1 MNLPKTIRTQSDD
14 SRAQKHAVLP
24 HNPKRHS
31 ASFRRVLVLVY
42 GTVVLFALLI
52 TGIYTVVS
60 PQIFA
65 SNKISD
71 LIPKGQIIA
80 GYIES
85 TLRGELSS
93 TYLVPLIGRSTSQWE
108 ATVWVVD
115 ANGDTLIRT
124 QQIEGRRVGRLPAK
138 LSESMLPQVLSGE
151 VATHVGSME
160 DLTVSDGASHRKSA
174 RSSGVMNGLSEGSAK
189 APETDST
196 EEVMNGNLVVVAVP
210 ITFMDEVIGAVFMA
224 QSMTEIMGGM
234 QALTNTLA
242 LSLLLVG
249 LLMLPVVLFFASR
262 MVRPITRMRTVAL
275 TMAGGD
281 LTARAEDGSNDEY
294 GELGRALNYLSSELG
309 STISS
314 LQMER
319 NRLQSLINGLSEGI
333 IAVDAKGAT
342 TLINPAVYGL
352 LNLQSTDDNVRAA
365 APDVFA
371 MFDQALSSA
380 QAVKKTVWQGDVA
393 LHISVSPLLLQ
404 SGEVTGC
411 VGIVSDVTSAE
422 RLEQTRRDYV
432 ANVSHELRTPLTA
445 MRALIEPL
453 RDGLVKTEEQRQ
465 QIYDVV
471 LRETMRLSRLVN
483 DMLELS
489 RLQSGT
495 ASLSR
500 SVFAPLPLFNLIH
513 ETYSAYAED
522 YQQTFVYDVPE
533 DLPSVWGNPDR
544 TQQVLIVLL
553 DNAFK
558 YTPEGG
564 VVTLSACAEGDV
576 VRVRV
581 RDTGVGIPAADLPHV
596 FDRFYKVDKSHH
608 SKGTGL
614 GLVIAYEIMKHLGE
628 EMSVT
633 SEPGQ
638 GSCFTFTLHI
648 AQGSAERT
656 AELPKA
662 PA

>member
-1 MNLPKTIRTQSDD
+1 MTAGR
-14 SRAQKHAVLP
+14 
-24 HNPKRHS
+24 PKRHS

-42 GTVVLFALLI
+42 GTVILFALLI

-115 ANGDTLIRT
+115 ASGDTLIRT

-138 LSESMLPQVLSGE
+138 LSKSMLPQVLSGE

-160 DLTVSDGASHRKSA
+160 DLTVSDGTSQRKSA
-174 RSSGVMNGLSEGSAK
+174 RSSSVMNGLSEGSAK
-189 APETDST
+189 TPETDST

-294 GELGRALNYLSSELG
+294 GELGRALNHLSSELG

-614 GLVIAYEIMKHLGE
+614 GLAIAYEIMKHLGE

-648 AQGSAERT
+648 AQGA

>member
-1 MNLPKTIRTQSDD
+1 MTAGR
-14 SRAQKHAVLP
+14 
-24 HNPKRHS
+24 PKRHS

-42 GTVVLFALLI
+42 GTVILFALLI

-115 ANGDTLIRT
+115 ASGDTLIRT

-138 LSESMLPQVLSGE
+138 LSKSMLPQVLSGE

-160 DLTVSDGASHRKSA
+160 DLTVSDGTSQRKSA
-174 RSSGVMNGLSEGSAK
+174 RSSSVMNGLSEGSAK
-189 APETDST
+189 TPETDST

-281 LTARAEDGSNDEY
+281 LTARAEDDSNDEY
-294 GELGRALNYLSSELG
+294 GELGRALNHLSSELG

-614 GLVIAYEIMKHLGE
+614 GLAIAYEIMKHLGE

-633 SEPGQ
+633 SEPGR

-648 AQGSAERT
+648 AQSA

>member
-1 MNLPKTIRTQSDD
+1 MTAGR
-14 SRAQKHAVLP
+14 
-24 HNPKRHS
+24 PKRHS

-42 GTVVLFALLI
+42 GTVILFALLI

-115 ANGDTLIRT
+115 ASGDTLIRT

-160 DLTVSDGASHRKSA
+160 DLTVSDGTSQRKSA
-174 RSSGVMNGLSEGSAK
+174 RSSSVMNGLSEGSAK
-189 APETDST
+189 TPETDST

-294 GELGRALNYLSSELG
+294 GELGRALNHLSSELG

-432 ANVSHELRTPLTA
+432 ANVSHELRKPLTA

-558 YTPEGG
+558 YTSEGG
-564 VVTLSACAEGDV
+564 VVTLSACAEGDI

-614 GLVIAYEIMKHLGE
+614 GLAIAYEIMKHLGE

-648 AQGSAERT
+648 AQGA

>member
-1 MNLPKTIRTQSDD
+1 MTAGR
-14 SRAQKHAVLP
+14 
-24 HNPKRHS
+24 PKRHS
-31 ASFRRVLVLVY
+31 AFFRRVLVLVY
-42 GTVVLFALLI
+42 GTVILFALLI

-115 ANGDTLIRT
+115 ASGDTLIRT

-160 DLTVSDGASHRKSA
+160 DLTVSDGANHRKSA

-614 GLVIAYEIMKHLGE
+614 GLAIAYEIMKHLGE

-638 GSCFTFTLHI
+638 GSCFIFTLHI
-648 AQGSAERT
+648 AQGSAEKT

>member
-1 MNLPKTIRTQSDD
+1 MTAGR
-14 SRAQKHAVLP
+14 
-24 HNPKRHS
+24 PKRHS

-42 GTVVLFALLI
+42 GTVILFALLI

-115 ANGDTLIRT
+115 ASGDTLIRT

-160 DLTVSDGASHRKSA
+160 DLTVSDGTSQRKSA
-174 RSSGVMNGLSEGSAK
+174 WSSSVMNGLSEGSAK

-614 GLVIAYEIMKHLGE
+614 GLAIAYEIMKHLGE

-633 SEPGQ
+633 SEPGR

-648 AQGSAERT
+648 AQSV

>member
-1 MNLPKTIRTQSDD
+1 MTAGR
-14 SRAQKHAVLP
+14 
-24 HNPKRHS
+24 PKRHS

-42 GTVVLFALLI
+42 GTVILFALLI
-52 TGIYTVVS
+52 TGIYTIVS

-115 ANGDTLIRT
+115 ASGDTLIRT

-544 TQQVLIVLL
+544 TQQVLIALL

-614 GLVIAYEIMKHLGE
+614 GLAIAYEIMKHLGE

-633 SEPGQ
+633 SEPGR

-648 AQGSAERT
+648 AQGSAEKT

>member
-1 MNLPKTIRTQSDD
+1 MTAGR
-14 SRAQKHAVLP
+14 
-24 HNPKRHS
+24 PKRHS

-42 GTVVLFALLI
+42 GTVILFALLI

-115 ANGDTLIRT
+115 ASGDTLIRT

-151 VATHVGSME
+151 IATHVGSME
-160 DLTVSDGASHRKSA
+160 DLTVSDGANHRKSA
-174 RSSGVMNGLSEGSAK
+174 RSSSVMNGLNEGSAK

-380 QAVKKTVWQGDVA
+380 RAVKKTVWQGDVA

-614 GLVIAYEIMKHLGE
+614 GLAIAYEIMKHLGE

-648 AQGSAERT
+648 AHGAAEKT

>member
-1 MNLPKTIRTQSDD
+1 MTAGR
-14 SRAQKHAVLP
+14 
-24 HNPKRHS
+24 PKRHS

-42 GTVVLFALLI
+42 GTVILFALLI

-115 ANGDTLIRT
+115 ASGDTLIRT

-174 RSSGVMNGLSEGSAK
+174 WSSSVMNGLSEGSPK
-189 APETDST
+189 TPETDST

-614 GLVIAYEIMKHLGE
+614 GLAIAYEIMKHLGE

-648 AQGSAERT
+648 AQGAAEKT

>member
-1 MNLPKTIRTQSDD
+1 MTAGR
-14 SRAQKHAVLP
+14 
-24 HNPKRHS
+24 PKRHS

-42 GTVVLFALLI
+42 GTVILFALLI

-115 ANGDTLIRT
+115 ASGDTLIRT

-174 RSSGVMNGLSEGSAK
+174 RSSSAMNGLSEGSAK

-614 GLVIAYEIMKHLGE
+614 GLAIAYEIMKHLGE

-648 AQGSAERT
+648 AQGSAEKT

>member
-1 MNLPKTIRTQSDD
+1 MTAGR
-14 SRAQKHAVLP
+14 
-24 HNPKRHS
+24 PKRHS

-42 GTVVLFALLI
+42 GTVILFALLI

-115 ANGDTLIRT
+115 ASGDTLIRT

-160 DLTVSDGASHRKSA
+160 DLTVSDGASRRKSA
-174 RSSGVMNGLSEGSAK
+174 WSSSVMNGLSEGSAK
-189 APETDST
+189 TPETDST

-614 GLVIAYEIMKHLGE
+614 GLAIAYEIMKHLGE

-648 AQGSAERT
+648 AHSTAEKT

>member
-1 MNLPKTIRTQSDD
+1 MTAGR
-14 SRAQKHAVLP
+14 
-24 HNPKRHS
+24 PKRHS

-42 GTVVLFALLI
+42 GTVILFALLI

-115 ANGDTLIRT
+115 ASGDTLIRT

-138 LSESMLPQVLSGE
+138 LSKSMLPQVLSGE

-160 DLTVSDGASHRKSA
+160 DLTVSDGTSQRRSA
-174 RSSGVMNGLSEGSAK
+174 RSSSVMNGLSEGSAK
-189 APETDST
+189 TPETDST

-294 GELGRALNYLSSELG
+294 GELGRALNHLSSELG

-614 GLVIAYEIMKHLGE
+614 GLAIAYEIMKHLGE

-633 SEPGQ
+633 SEPGR

-648 AQGSAERT
+648 AQGA

>member
-1 MNLPKTIRTQSDD
+1 MTAGR
-14 SRAQKHAVLP
+14 
-24 HNPKRHS
+24 PKRHS

-42 GTVVLFALLI
+42 GTVILFALLI

-115 ANGDTLIRT
+115 ASGDTLIRT

-581 RDTGVGIPAADLPHV
+581 RDTGVGIPAAALPHV

-614 GLVIAYEIMKHLGE
+614 GLAIAYEIMKHLGE

-648 AQGSAERT
+648 AQGTAEKT

>member
-1 MNLPKTIRTQSDD
+1 MTAGR
-14 SRAQKHAVLP
+14 
-24 HNPKRHS
+24 PKRHS

-42 GTVVLFALLI
+42 GTVILFALLI

-115 ANGDTLIRT
+115 ASGDTLIRT

-174 RSSGVMNGLSEGSAK
+174 RSSSVMNGLSEGSAK

-404 SGEVTGC
+404 CGEVTGC

-614 GLVIAYEIMKHLGE
+614 GLAIAYEIMKHLGE

-648 AQGSAERT
+648 AQGA

>member
-1 MNLPKTIRTQSDD
+1 MTAGR
-14 SRAQKHAVLP
+14 
-24 HNPKRHS
+24 PKRHS

-42 GTVVLFALLI
+42 GTVILFALLI

-115 ANGDTLIRT
+115 ASGDTLIRT

-174 RSSGVMNGLSEGSAK
+174 WSSSVMNGLSEGSAK
-189 APETDST
+189 TPETDST

-614 GLVIAYEIMKHLGE
+614 GLAIAYEIMKHLGE

-648 AQGSAERT
+648 AQGAAEKT

>member
-1 MNLPKTIRTQSDD
+1 MTAGR
-14 SRAQKHAVLP
+14 
-24 HNPKRHS
+24 PKRHS

-42 GTVVLFALLI
+42 GTVILFALLI

-115 ANGDTLIRT
+115 ASGDTLIRT

-151 VATHVGSME
+151 IATHVGSME

-174 RSSGVMNGLSEGSAK
+174 RSSGVMNGLSEGSPK

-210 ITFMDEVIGAVFMA
+210 ITFMGEVIGAVFMA

-380 QAVKKTVWQGDVA
+380 RAVKKTVWQGDVA

-614 GLVIAYEIMKHLGE
+614 GLAIAYEIMKHLGE

>member
-1 MNLPKTIRTQSDD
+1 MTAGR
-14 SRAQKHAVLP
+14 
-24 HNPKRHS
+24 PKRHS

-42 GTVVLFALLI
+42 GTVILFALLI

-115 ANGDTLIRT
+115 ASGDTLIRT

-160 DLTVSDGASHRKSA
+160 DLTVSDGTSHRKSA
-174 RSSGVMNGLSEGSAK
+174 WSSSVMNGLSEGSPK
-189 APETDST
+189 TPETDST

-522 YQQTFVYDVPE
+522 YQQTFVYDVPQ

-614 GLVIAYEIMKHLGE
+614 GLAIAYEIMKHLGE

-648 AQGSAERT
+648 AQGSAEKT

>member
-1 MNLPKTIRTQSDD
+1 MTAGR
-14 SRAQKHAVLP
+14 
-24 HNPKRHS
+24 PKRHS

-42 GTVVLFALLI
+42 GTVILFALLI

-115 ANGDTLIRT
+115 ASGDTLIRT

-160 DLTVSDGASHRKSA
+160 DLTVSDGTSHRKSA
-174 RSSGVMNGLSEGSAK
+174 WSSSVMNGLSEGSPK
-189 APETDST
+189 TPETDST

-500 SVFAPLPLFNLIH
+500 SIFAPLPLFNLIH

-614 GLVIAYEIMKHLGE
+614 GLAIAYEIMKHLGE

-648 AQGSAERT
+648 AQGSAEKT

>member
-1 MNLPKTIRTQSDD
+1 MTAGK
-14 SRAQKHAVLP
+14 
-24 HNPKRHS
+24 PKRHS

-42 GTVVLFALLI
+42 GTVILFALLI

-115 ANGDTLIRT
+115 ASGDTLIRT

-160 DLTVSDGASHRKSA
+160 DLTVSDGASRRKSA
-174 RSSGVMNGLSEGSAK
+174 WSSSVMNGLSEGGAK
-189 APETDST
+189 TPETDST

-352 LNLQSTDDNVRAA
+352 LNLQSADDNVRAA

-614 GLVIAYEIMKHLGE
+614 GLAIAYEIMKHLGE

-633 SEPGQ
+633 SEPER
-638 GSCFTFTLHI
+638 GSCFSFTLHI
-648 AQGSAERT
+648 AQDTAEKT

>member
-1 MNLPKTIRTQSDD
+1 MTAGR
-14 SRAQKHAVLP
+14 
-24 HNPKRHS
+24 PKRHS

-42 GTVVLFALLI
+42 GTVILFALLI

-115 ANGDTLIRT
+115 ASGDTLIRT

-174 RSSGVMNGLSEGSAK
+174 RSSSVMNGLSEGSPK
-189 APETDST
+189 TPETDST

-380 QAVKKTVWQGDVA
+380 RAVKKTVWQGDVA

-411 VGIVSDVTSAE
+411 VGIVSDVTSSE

-614 GLVIAYEIMKHLGE
+614 GLAIAYEIMKHLGE

-648 AQGSAERT
+648 AQGAAEKT

>member
-1 MNLPKTIRTQSDD
+1 MTAGR
-14 SRAQKHAVLP
+14 
-24 HNPKRHS
+24 PKRHS

-42 GTVVLFALLI
+42 GTVILFALLI

-115 ANGDTLIRT
+115 ASGDTLIRT

-138 LSESMLPQVLSGE
+138 LSKSMLPQVLSGE

-160 DLTVSDGASHRKSA
+160 DLTVSDGTSQRRSA
-174 RSSGVMNGLSEGSAK
+174 WSSSVMNGLSEGSAK
-189 APETDST
+189 TPETDST

-294 GELGRALNYLSSELG
+294 GELGRALNHLSSELG

-333 IAVDAKGAT
+333 IAVDARGAT

-614 GLVIAYEIMKHLGE
+614 GLAIAYEIMKHLGE

-633 SEPGQ
+633 SEPGR

-648 AQGSAERT
+648 AQGA

>member
-1 MNLPKTIRTQSDD
+1 MTAGR
-14 SRAQKHAVLP
+14 
-24 HNPKRHS
+24 PKRHS

-42 GTVVLFALLI
+42 GTVILFALLI

-115 ANGDTLIRT
+115 ASGDTLIRT

-138 LSESMLPQVLSGE
+138 LSKSMLPQVLSGE

-160 DLTVSDGASHRKSA
+160 DLTVSDGTSQRKSA
-174 RSSGVMNGLSEGSAK
+174 WSSSVMNGLSEGSAK
-189 APETDST
+189 TPETDST

-294 GELGRALNYLSSELG
+294 GELGRALNHLSSELG

-500 SVFAPLPLFNLIH
+500 SVFAPLPLFSLIH

-614 GLVIAYEIMKHLGE
+614 GLAIAYEIMKHLGE

-633 SEPGQ
+633 SEPGR

-648 AQGSAERT
+648 AQGA

>member
-1 MNLPKTIRTQSDD
+1 MTAGR
-14 SRAQKHAVLP
+14 
-24 HNPKRHS
+24 PKRHS

-42 GTVVLFALLI
+42 GTVILFALLI
-52 TGIYTVVS
+52 TGIYTIVS

-115 ANGDTLIRT
+115 ASGDTLIRT

-160 DLTVSDGASHRKSA
+160 DLTVSDGTSQRRSA
-174 RSSGVMNGLSEGSAK
+174 RSSSVMNGLSEGSAK
-189 APETDST
+189 TPETDST

-294 GELGRALNYLSSELG
+294 GELGRALNHLSSELG

-333 IAVDAKGAT
+333 IAVDAEGAT

-614 GLVIAYEIMKHLGE
+614 GLAIAYEIMKHLGE

-633 SEPGQ
+633 SEPGR

-648 AQGSAERT
+648 AQGAAEKT

>member
-1 MNLPKTIRTQSDD
+1 MTAGR
-14 SRAQKHAVLP
+14 
-24 HNPKRHS
+24 PKRHS

-42 GTVVLFALLI
+42 GTVILFALLI

-115 ANGDTLIRT
+115 ASGDTLIRT

-160 DLTVSDGASHRKSA
+160 DLTVSDGANHRKSA
-174 RSSGVMNGLSEGSAK
+174 RSSSVMNGLSEGSAK

-614 GLVIAYEIMKHLGE
+614 GLAIAYEIMKHLGE

-633 SEPGQ
+633 SEPGR

-648 AQGSAERT
+648 AQGSAEKT

>member
-1 MNLPKTIRTQSDD
+1 MTAGR
-14 SRAQKHAVLP
+14 
-24 HNPKRHS
+24 PKRHS

-42 GTVVLFALLI
+42 GTVILFALLI

-115 ANGDTLIRT
+115 ASGDTLIRT

-160 DLTVSDGASHRKSA
+160 DLTVSDGTSQRKSA
-174 RSSGVMNGLSEGSAK
+174 RSSSVMNGLSEGSAK
-189 APETDST
+189 TPETDST

-294 GELGRALNYLSSELG
+294 GELGRALNHLSSELG

-558 YTPEGG
+558 YTSEGG
-564 VVTLSACAEGDV
+564 VVTLSACAEGDI

-614 GLVIAYEIMKHLGE
+614 GLAIAYEIMKHLGE

-648 AQGSAERT
+648 AQGA

>member
-1 MNLPKTIRTQSDD
+1 MTVGR
-14 SRAQKHAVLP
+14 
-24 HNPKRHS
+24 PKRHS

-42 GTVVLFALLI
+42 GTVILFALLI

-115 ANGDTLIRT
+115 ASGDTLIRT

-151 VATHVGSME
+151 IATHVGSME

-189 APETDST
+189 APEADST

-614 GLVIAYEIMKHLGE
+614 GLAIAYEIMKHLGE

-648 AQGSAERT
+648 AQGTAEKT

>member
-1 MNLPKTIRTQSDD
+1 MTAGR
-14 SRAQKHAVLP
+14 
-24 HNPKRHS
+24 PKRHS

-42 GTVVLFALLI
+42 GTVILFALLI

-115 ANGDTLIRT
+115 ASGDTLIRT

-151 VATHVGSME
+151 IATHVGSME
-160 DLTVSDGASHRKSA
+160 DLTVSDGASQRKSA
-174 RSSGVMNGLSEGSAK
+174 WSSSVMNGLSEGSAK
-189 APETDST
+189 TPETDST

-614 GLVIAYEIMKHLGE
+614 GLAIAYEIMKHLGE

-633 SEPGQ
+633 SEPGR

-648 AQGSAERT
+648 AQGTAEKT

>member
-1 MNLPKTIRTQSDD
+1 MTAGR
-14 SRAQKHAVLP
+14 
-24 HNPKRHS
+24 PKRHS

-42 GTVVLFALLI
+42 GTVILFALLI

-115 ANGDTLIRT
+115 ASGDTLIRT

-189 APETDST
+189 TPETDST

-500 SVFAPLPLFNLIH
+500 SVFAPLPLFSLIH

-581 RDTGVGIPAADLPHV
+581 CDTGVGIPAADLPHV

-614 GLVIAYEIMKHLGE
+614 GLAIAYEIMKHLGE

-648 AQGSAERT
+648 AQGA

>member
-1 MNLPKTIRTQSDD
+1 MTAGR
-14 SRAQKHAVLP
+14 
-24 HNPKRHS
+24 PKRHS

-42 GTVVLFALLI
+42 GTVILFALLI

-115 ANGDTLIRT
+115 ASGDTLIRT

-160 DLTVSDGASHRKSA
+160 DLTVSDGTSQRRSA
-174 RSSGVMNGLSEGSAK
+174 WSSSVMNGLSEGSAK
-189 APETDST
+189 TPETDST

-294 GELGRALNYLSSELG
+294 GELGRALNHLSSELG

-614 GLVIAYEIMKHLGE
+614 GLAIAYEIMKHLGE

-648 AQGSAERT
+648 AQGA

>member
-1 MNLPKTIRTQSDD
+1 MTAGR
-14 SRAQKHAVLP
+14 
-24 HNPKRHS
+24 PKRHS

-42 GTVVLFALLI
+42 GTVILFALLI

-115 ANGDTLIRT
+115 ASGDTLIRT
-124 QQIEGRRVGRLPAK
+124 QQIEGRRVGRLPTK

-174 RSSGVMNGLSEGSAK
+174 WSSSVMNGLSEGSAK

-614 GLVIAYEIMKHLGE
+614 GLAIAYEIMKHLGE

-648 AQGSAERT
+648 AHGAAEKT

>member
-1 MNLPKTIRTQSDD
+1 MTAGR
-14 SRAQKHAVLP
+14 
-24 HNPKRHS
+24 PKRHS

-42 GTVVLFALLI
+42 GTVILFALLI

-115 ANGDTLIRT
+115 ASGDTLIRT

-160 DLTVSDGASHRKSA
+160 DLTVSDGTSQRRSA

-189 APETDST
+189 TPETDST

-281 LTARAEDGSNDEY
+281 LTARAEDSSNDEY

-614 GLVIAYEIMKHLGE
+614 GLAIAYEIMKHLGE

-633 SEPGQ
+633 SEPGR

-648 AQGSAERT
+648 AQGA

>member
-1 MNLPKTIRTQSDD
+1 MTAGR
-14 SRAQKHAVLP
+14 
-24 HNPKRHS
+24 PKRHS

-115 ANGDTLIRT
+115 ASGDTLIRT

-242 LSLLLVG
+242 LSLLLVA
-249 LLMLPVVLFFASR
+249 LLMLPIVLFFASR

-380 QAVKKTVWQGDVA
+380 RAVKKTVWQGDVA

-614 GLVIAYEIMKHLGE
+614 GLAIAYEIMKHLGE

-648 AQGSAERT
+648 AQGAAEKT

>member
-1 MNLPKTIRTQSDD
+1 MMK
-14 SRAQKHAVLP
+14 
-24 HNPKRHS
+24 HS

-42 GTVVLFALLI
+42 GTVVVFALLI

-65 SNKISD
+65 GNKIDD

-93 TYLVPLIGRSTSQWE
+93 AYLVPLIGRSTSQWE

-115 ANGDTLIRT
+115 ENGDTLIRT

-138 LSESMLPQVLSGE
+138 LSSSMLPQVLSGE
-151 VATHVGSME
+151 VATHIGSME
-160 DLTVSDGASHRKSA
+160 DLSATSISRYRKSGSTSSAMSGLTSDNRKSA
-174 RSSGVMNGLSEGSAK
+174 
-189 APETDST
+189 ETSDST
-196 EEVMNGNLVVVAVP
+196 EEEMIGKLVVVAVP
-210 ITFMDEVIGAVFMA
+210 ITFMGDVIGAVFMA
-224 QSMTEIMGGM
+224 QSMTEIMDGM
-234 QALTNTLA
+234 QALNNTLA
-242 LSLLLVG
+242 LSLLVVA
-249 LLMLPVVLFFASR
+249 LLLLPVVLFFASR
-262 MVRPITRMRTVAL
+262 MAKPIANMRAVAL

-281 LTARAEDGSNDEY
+281 LTARADDRSSDEY
-294 GELGRALNYLSSELG
+294 GELGRALNHLSSELG

-314 LQMER
+314 LEMER

-333 IAVDAKGAT
+333 IAVDAQGSV
-342 TLINPAVYGL
+342 TLLNPAVYGL
-352 LNLQSTDDNVRAA
+352 LSLSESTVDVRNA

-371 MFDQALSSA
+371 MFDEALRSGNV
-380 QAVKKTVWQGDVA
+380 VKKTIWQGDIA
-393 LHISVSPLLLQ
+393 LHISVSPLCLP
-404 SGEVTGC
+404 GEDITGC

-445 MRALIEPL
+445 MRALMEPL

-495 ASLSR
+495 ASLQR
-500 SVFAPLPLFNLIH
+500 SVFAPLPLLNIIH

-522 YQQTFVYDVPE
+522 YQQTFIYDVPE
-533 DLPSVWGNPDR
+533 SLPDVTGNPDR
-544 TQQVLIVLL
+544 TQQVLIALL

-564 VVTLSACAEGDV
+564 TVTLSAAVEDNV
-576 VRVRV
+576 VRIRV
-581 RDTGVGIPAADLPHV
+581 RDTGVGISKEDLPHV

-608 SKGTGL
+608 GKGTGL
-614 GLVIAYEIMKHLGE
+614 GLAIAYEIMKHLGE

-633 SEPGQ
+633 SGLNQ

-648 AQGSAERT
+648 A
-656 AELPKA
+656 K
-662 PA
+662 

>member
-1 MNLPKTIRTQSDD
+1 MTAGR
-14 SRAQKHAVLP
+14 
-24 HNPKRHS
+24 PKRHS

-42 GTVVLFALLI
+42 GTVILFALLI

-115 ANGDTLIRT
+115 ASGDTLIRT

-138 LSESMLPQVLSGE
+138 LSKSMLPQVLSGE

-160 DLTVSDGASHRKSA
+160 DLTVSDGTSQHKSA
-174 RSSGVMNGLSEGSAK
+174 WSSSVMNGLSEGSAK
-189 APETDST
+189 TPETDST

-281 LTARAEDGSNDEY
+281 LTARAEDGFNDEY
-294 GELGRALNYLSSELG
+294 GELGRALNHLSSELG

-380 QAVKKTVWQGDVA
+380 QAVRKTVWQGDVA

-614 GLVIAYEIMKHLGE
+614 GLAIAYEIMKHLGE

-633 SEPGQ
+633 SEPGR

-648 AQGSAERT
+648 AQGTAEKT

>member
-1 MNLPKTIRTQSDD
+1 MTAGR
-14 SRAQKHAVLP
+14 
-24 HNPKRHS
+24 PKRHS

-42 GTVVLFALLI
+42 GTVILFALLI

-115 ANGDTLIRT
+115 ASGDTLIRT

-174 RSSGVMNGLSEGSAK
+174 WSSSVMNGLSEGSAK

-614 GLVIAYEIMKHLGE
+614 GLAIAYEIMKHLGE

-633 SEPGQ
+633 SEPGR

-648 AQGSAERT
+648 AQGA
-656 AELPKA
+656 AKLPKA

>member
-1 MNLPKTIRTQSDD
+1 MTAGR
-14 SRAQKHAVLP
+14 
-24 HNPKRHS
+24 PKRHS

-42 GTVVLFALLI
+42 GTVILFALLI

-115 ANGDTLIRT
+115 ASGDTLIRT

-614 GLVIAYEIMKHLGE
+614 GLAIAYEIMKHLGE
-628 EMSVT
+628 EMGVT

-648 AQGSAERT
+648 AQGSAEKT
-656 AELPKA
+656 AEPPKT

>member
-1 MNLPKTIRTQSDD
+1 MTAGR
-14 SRAQKHAVLP
+14 
-24 HNPKRHS
+24 PKRHS

-42 GTVVLFALLI
+42 GTVILFALLI

-115 ANGDTLIRT
+115 ASGDTLIRT

-151 VATHVGSME
+151 IATHVGSME
-160 DLTVSDGASHRKSA
+160 DLTVSDGANHRKSA

-294 GELGRALNYLSSELG
+294 SELGRALNYLSSELG

-380 QAVKKTVWQGDVA
+380 RAVKKTVWQGDVA

-614 GLVIAYEIMKHLGE
+614 GLAIAYEIMKHLGE

-648 AQGSAERT
+648 AQGTAEKT

>member
-1 MNLPKTIRTQSDD
+1 MTAGR
-14 SRAQKHAVLP
+14 
-24 HNPKRHS
+24 PKRHS

-42 GTVVLFALLI
+42 GTVILFALLI

-65 SNKISD
+65 SNKITD

-115 ANGDTLIRT
+115 ASGDTLIRT

-160 DLTVSDGASHRKSA
+160 DLTVSDGASRRKSA
-174 RSSGVMNGLSEGSAK
+174 WSSSVMNGLSEGSAK

-614 GLVIAYEIMKHLGE
+614 GLAIAYEIMKHLGE

-648 AQGSAERT
+648 AQGAAEKT

>member
-1 MNLPKTIRTQSDD
+1 MTAGK
-14 SRAQKHAVLP
+14 
-24 HNPKRHS
+24 PKRHS

-42 GTVVLFALLI
+42 GTVILFALLI

-115 ANGDTLIRT
+115 ASGDTLIRT

-160 DLTVSDGASHRKSA
+160 DLTVSDGASRRKSA
-174 RSSGVMNGLSEGSAK
+174 WSSSVMNGLSEGGAK
-189 APETDST
+189 TPETDST

-294 GELGRALNYLSSELG
+294 GELGRALNHLSSELG

-352 LNLQSTDDNVRAA
+352 LNLQSADDNVRAA

-614 GLVIAYEIMKHLGE
+614 GLAIAYEIMKHLGE

-638 GSCFTFTLHI
+638 GSCFSFTLHI
-648 AQGSAERT
+648 AQDT
-656 AELPKA
+656 AEKTAKLP
-662 PA
+662 